1 MSAICGNLDGKLGGI
16 PTQEDDVGRSMQE
29 VLIFDSFM
37 KHTSDSIVIKE
48 YFANEKGEFTGGK
61 IICASA
67 AKAGHYGLNMDTIR
81 GLTDFDL
88 MPRDQAKKAL
98 QDDLWVMENRRPI
111 EDQRETITH
120 KNGDIVKISVTK
132 FPWILPGG
140 EIVGVMCIA
149 RNITIREKAKQQ
161 ARDLMQFMM
170 REVLK
175 PLLPIY
181 HDELKYSTSGNVLR
195 TVIFRITRKL
205 REVKRL
211 NT

>member
-1 MSAICGNLDGKLGGI
+1 M
-16 PTQEDDVGRSMQE
+16 GRSMQE
-29 VLIFDSFM
+29 VLIFDAFM
-37 KHTSDSIVIKE
+37 KHTRDSIVIKE
-48 YFANEKGEFTGGK
+48 YFATEKGEFTGGK

-67 AKAGHYGLNMDTIR
+67 TKAGHYGLNMDTIR
-81 GLTDFDL
+81 GYTDFDL

-98 QDDLWVMENRRPI
+98 QDDLWVMENRKPI

-120 KNGDIVKISVTK
+120 KNGDVVKISVTK

-181 HDELKYSTSGNVLR
+181 HNELRFSKSGNAAR
-195 TVIFRITRKL
+195 TIIFRIIRKL
-205 REVKRL
+205 REVKGL
-211 NT
+211 NA